1 MTSWDICLK
10 SEKRVM
16 PSRYAICFIITCIFS
31 FSYYVLLFLF
41 KLNLYVFWISTS
53 LFGRNVKSYRPSIK
67 SLRSLTTREYLGWR
81 GSVLM
86 HFFGKNVSLNFYDKS
101 ISKTNPKMCI
111 LMYFKIQSHQPRIT
125 RNALK
130 TSNFRL
136 IY

>member
-16 PSRYAICFIITCIFS
+16 PSRYAICLIITCIFS

-53 LFGRNVKSYRPSIK
+53 LFERNVKSYRPSIK
-67 SLRSLTTREYLGWR
+67 YLRSLTTREDLVWR

-101 ISKTNPKMCI
+101 ILKTNPKMCI
-111 LMYFKIQSHQPRIT
+111 LMYFRIQSQHPKIT
-125 RNALK
+125 RNAFK
-130 TSNFRL
+130 KSNFRL